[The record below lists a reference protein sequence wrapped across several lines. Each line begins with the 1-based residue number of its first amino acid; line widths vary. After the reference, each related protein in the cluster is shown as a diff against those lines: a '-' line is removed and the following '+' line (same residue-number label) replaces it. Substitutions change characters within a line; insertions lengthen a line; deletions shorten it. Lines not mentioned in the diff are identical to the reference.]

1 MIIELQK
8 RMNVLDSRLDYN
20 QKRFFNLKSVRNF
33 LIYYDKLEQSNK
45 PIVEK
50 LLKEYFEI
58 MEDEDCSIDKKT
70 STRIAFD
77 YIFKIGKYYTV
88 DVGFKVRMTL
98 RSTIVIGMLMDFLL
112 FFSGILKKVYYIPIF
127 TLIMLCNWGYLKIFY
142 ENKNKVFGLRY

>member
-1 MIIELQK
+1 MIELQK

-45 PIVEK
+45 SIVEK

-58 MEDEDCSIDKKT
+58 MEDEDYSIDKKT
-70 STRIAFD
+70 STRITFD
-77 YIFKIGKYYTV
+77 YILKIGKYYTV

-98 RSTIVIGMLMDFLL
+98 RSTIIIGMLIDFLL

-127 TLIMLCNWGYLKIFY
+127 TLIMLCNWAYLKIFY